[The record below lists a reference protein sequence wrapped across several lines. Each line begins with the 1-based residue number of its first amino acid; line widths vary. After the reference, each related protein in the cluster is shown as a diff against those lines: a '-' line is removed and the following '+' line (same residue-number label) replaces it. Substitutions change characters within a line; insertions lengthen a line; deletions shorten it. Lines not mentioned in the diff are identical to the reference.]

1 MVNFEMTRISD
12 AFFPHSSCVEESWT
26 DEDVSHENAFV
37 SGEFEHEGKIA
48 PPQDGEGLS
57 TAEDSVKGRKGR

>member
-1 MVNFEMTRISD
+1 MTRISD